1 MPEIKNQF
9 TGGKMNKDVDE
20 RLVPKGEYRDAMNIQ
35 VSTSES
41 SDVGTVQNI
50 LGNALVSNQSFI
62 QPGAFCVGSIAD
74 EKNDKAY
81 FFIRTSFI
89 SGFINV
95 IIELDSATNS
105 IVPVLAVSNDV
116 LEFTQDRL
124 ITGIN
129 IIDDMLFWT
138 DNHSEPKKINI
149 TRSKEGTQFDAQGN
163 LQLTRFM
170 NQDRSINFASNI
182 LVAEEHITVVKKA
195 PLSSPDLSMTAE
207 RPGNSQGFTTTNFSL
222 ASTGSNILLSI
233 AGVDLN
239 YEVGDVLLLQEV
251 ETPPFVFP
259 ITDGYDVRVVVES
272 INGNDYTCSVLSV
285 VNNINFA
292 TVQYACD
299 IDTSYEK
306 LYKLKFARFAIR
318 YKYIDGEYS
327 TFSPFSEVA
336 FKPGSWDEDVE
347 KISYMPNT
355 GYNLGMENRL
365 RELKLTNLVQNNIPD
380 GVKQIDIL
388 YKESNSP
395 IVYVVDD
402 IKPTDNSWLNDSYII
417 KQETIKLALPEN
429 QLLRPWDNVPK
440 KAIAQEMTG
449 NRIVYGN
456 YEQNYDIEGFRPN
469 MDVILKNR
477 VEELPTFKSVKSL
490 RNYQL
495 GVVFSDI
502 YNRQTP
508 VFSNNENSISSNKLN
523 SSKSNQIEVTPNHIP
538 PSWATHQKFYIK
550 ETSSEYYNLSLDR
563 FFNAEDGNVWLSF
576 ASNDRDKIDIETSL
590 YLKKK
595 YNSNEAETTFEKYKV
610 IDVKNEA
617 PEFIKTR
624 RVTLGKIKDGNDGVF
639 DPSGTLTAASQ
650 LFPVGEFIPSEGEDE
665 FKVSRVELQ
674 DTILENFH
682 KRHNSPDAGDIGV
695 GITSI
700 GGSPTPNAPLFIKIS
715 SVDSNDINT
724 GFTTDYYEVDNV
736 KKLAEEYLIKLKK
749 PFGDDASWNNTST
762 TVFTDPTTLVN
773 QTNDGIKMVFEVAQ
787 DIVQNKS
794 VFQGRFFVKILRDE
808 YIQRSIVAQGAFQ
821 NVQVVKTANVGYLKD
836 FAYQS
841 LTINTQADANA
852 QIDLIN
858 SNNAVPTTL
867 PVNNNAYWSR
877 QVWLEIQELLDDAGS
892 RWVIDEAFSPGE
904 EPLWGFNGFNR
915 TTQLLGEPEG
925 QSTLYGGQDY
935 ASANTYTQ
943 EHISQ
948 NSTTW
953 MPDES
958 GLGYANL
965 DPTVFPTPLHTT
977 GGGVQQNT
985 IDISYIGPGRQ
996 SNTDFTQSNS
1006 GGNIP
1011 FYPLN
1016 AVDYDKWWSIK
1027 YGFDEAARDFA
1038 NNLQQGSYIRFK
1050 NDVDKIVYEITQVE
1064 KFYKFNY
1071 AENAKDHSYPNNAS
1085 GQWEFNT
1092 GCAQFSQTVDYEA
1105 CYELAR
1111 SYFNEAY
1118 FNRRLTFRLTLKAEN
1133 GSSIGY
1139 NGYDPTV
1146 GDNTNATKISSNYCP
1161 IEIVTLNY
1169 IDDLDVPFPENPAV
1183 FETEPKE
1190 DVGLEIFHEA
1200 SNSLPL
1206 SFDGNEFAP
1215 VGSVIPSDN
1224 ISTVY
1229 VNSWNGNVVNIGS
1242 RSSLVSTFGG
1252 ATQSGS
1258 LLPFTPG
1265 QLIYFVR
1272 PDGSYTSAFVLSYDA
1287 TNQNITVNTDV
1298 INNPV
1303 GLGWYNC
1310 YAFGNGVESNRI
1322 RDTFNSPFIDNG
1334 PKVSTIL
1341 EEGYELERRKYGL
1354 IYSGL
1359 YNSTSGVNNLNQFIQ
1374 AEKITKDINP
1384 SYGSIQKLHTRDS
1397 DLITLCEDKILKIL
1411 ANKDAVFNAD
1421 GNTQLTATQN
1431 VLGQTIPFVGEYGIS
1446 KNPESFASESYRA
1459 YFTDKIRGSVIRLSR
1474 DGLTPISEHGM
1485 KDYFRDNLK
1494 SNDKIIGSHDDKKD
1508 EYNVT
1513 LPSTGTT
1520 VSFKENVR
1528 GWVSFKSF
1536 VPENAISCAN
1546 DYYTS
1551 KEGKIWKHHV
1561 ETTPET
1567 RNTFYGSH
1575 TSNDYSSVTTIL
1587 NDAPQVVK
1595 SFNTVNYEGSQSKVD
1610 QFVADAATGLTD
1622 GQYYNLDPKKG
1633 WYVNSIFTNKE
1644 AGSINEFIEKE
1655 GKWFNYIKGKNV
1667 QLSAGNQIHVNSD
1680 GSSSFDQASLSIQG
1694 LGVYDGPVV
1703 VPVSGCTDNTFANY
1717 NPNATIDDGSCFT
1730 PPPPPP
1736 NPIYGCTDASA
1747 TNYNLL
1753 ANTDDGSCF
1762 YTGIAVYG
1770 CMDASANNYNVVS
1783 NVSDN
1788 SCLWMGCT
1796 DNSAL
1801 NTTDFTAAYDYAA
1814 ANNIPV
1820 SIFDDGSCIAI
1831 ILGCTDPAAFNYNN
1845 TATVDDSNCIPVI
1858 AGCMDATASN
1868 YVQPTGT
1875 SSDINTNDQTACVFD
1890 GCTDDTPGINPD
1902 INGNIPSSGA
1912 NISGYLATNFDPA
1925 ANNDDGSCAYNA
1937 GCMDSTQANFNPLAQ
1952 VNDPSNCIAC
1962 DWHQGGVYPY
1972 SGNPVIITH
1981 INESTPSTN
1990 DGQVAVEVNVNFP
2003 NPTAQGQVYN
2013 PFTIE
2018 LLNSSG
2024 AVASYNFTPNSGL
2037 YNVANSNSILFSNLA
2052 PGTYTVQVV
2061 NGPNQYGVSGI
2072 CVYTDNVTVVD
2083 GSPILISGCMDP
2095 NACDYN
2101 PQANDSTPCNYVTC
2115 AGCIDNAFPADNY
2128 GSQTGTGGVGQMGT
2142 PCSGLING
2150 NISNLCTI
2158 QCGDGFNATPQGNG
2172 CCAYTILGC
2181 TDGSTDANG
2190 NNVMFNYNPVATVD
2204 DLSCIL
2210 AFYGCI
2216 DPTALNYNSLANI
2229 DNGTCIP
2236 NVVGCTDPTALN
2248 YDLTATVDSTPTSC
2262 CYISG
2267 CTDSTYPNYNPSAC
2281 QDDNS
2286 CAHVFGCMTPTAC
2299 NFDCSTALNSGS
2311 TTPCTDNVSMDD
2323 NSCVFGGCT
2332 DPLSCFFDQA
2342 SANAFPCTDDDQC
2355 IYAGIPNNNIG
2366 YNAVENNAGIAGC
2379 ACEQPS
2385 SCDQAAGIGVP
2396 TTYATE
2402 PDCLNAVAQ
2411 NPDCNTSTQ

>member
-50 LGNALVSNQSFI
+50 LGNALVSDQSFI

-81 FFIRTSFI
+81 FFIRTSFTN
-89 SGFINV
+89 GLINV
-95 IIELDSATNS
+95 IIELDSTTNS

-116 LEFTQDRL
+116 LKFTQDRL

-163 LQLTRFM
+163 LQPTRFI

-195 PLSSPDLSMTAE
+195 PLSSPNLSMTAE
-207 RPGNSQGFTTTNFSL
+207 RPGNSQGFTTTNFNL
-222 ASTGSNILLSI
+222 ASTGSNVLLSVTGI
-233 AGVDLN
+233 GLN

-285 VNNINFA
+285 VDNISFA

-299 IDTSYEK
+299 IDASYEK

-365 RELKLTNLVQNNIPD
+365 RELKLTNLVQNSIPD

-395 IVYVVDD
+395 IVYIVDD
-402 IKPTDNSWLNDSYII
+402 IKPTDDSWLNDSYTI

-456 YEQNYDIEGFRPN
+456 YEQNYDLEGFRPN

-477 VEELPTFKSVKSL
+477 VEELATFKSVKSL

-508 VFSNNENSISSNKLN
+508 VFSNNENSISSNKLD
-523 SSKSNQIEVTPNHIP
+523 SSKSNQIEVTPNHTP

-595 YNSNEAETTFEKYKV
+595 FNSNEAETTFEKYKV

-624 RVTLGKIKDGNDGVF
+624 RVTLGKIQDGN
-639 DPSGTLTAASQ
+639 SGILNVSASQ
-650 LFPVGEFIPSEGEDE
+650 LFPANGFIPSQGEDE
-665 FKVSRVELQ
+665 FKVSIDELR

-682 KRHNSPDAGDIGV
+682 KRHNSPDAGDLGAL
-695 GITSI
+695 GISSI

-736 KKLAEEYLIKLKK
+736 KKLANEYLIKLKK

-841 LTINTQADANA
+841 LTNNTQADANA
-852 QIDLIN
+852 QISLIN

-867 PVNNNAYWSR
+867 PVNINAYWSR
-877 QVWLEIQELLDDAGS
+877 EVWLEIQELLDDAGS

-915 TTQLLGEPEG
+915 TTQLLGEPQG
-925 QSTLYGGQDY
+925 QSTLYGGQDF
-935 ASANTYTQ
+935 ANANAYTV
-943 EHISQ
+943 EHISL

-965 DPTVFPTPLHTT
+965 DPAVFPTPLHTT

-996 SNTDFTQSNS
+996 SNTDFTQSNY

-1011 FYPLN
+1011 FSPLN
-1016 AVDYDKWWSIK
+1016 AVDYDEWWSIK
-1027 YGFDEAARDFA
+1027 YGFDQDARDFA

-1050 NDVDKIVYEITQVE
+1050 NDADKIVYEITKVE

-1071 AENAKDHSYPNNAS
+1071 AENAKDHSYPNNTS
-1085 GQWEFNT
+1085 GDWEFNT
-1092 GCAQFSQTVDYEA
+1092 GCQQFSAFTNYEA

-1118 FNRRLTFRLTLKAEN
+1118 FNRRLTFRLTLEAEN

-1146 GDNTNATKISSNYCP
+1146 GDNTNDTKISSNYCP

-1169 IDDLDVPFPENPAV
+1169 IEDLDVPFPENPAV

-1229 VNSWNGNVVNIGS
+1229 VNSWNGNIVNITS
-1242 RSSLVSTFGG
+1242 RSSLVSSVGG
-1252 ATQSGS
+1252 VTPTGN
-1258 LLPFTPG
+1258 LLPFTVG

-1397 DLITLCEDKILKIL
+1397 DLITLCEDKILRIL

-1459 YFTDKIRGSVIRLSR
+1459 YFTDKVRGSVIRLSK

-1494 SNDKIIGSHDDKKD
+1494 NNNKIIGSYDDKKD

-1513 LPSTGTT
+1513 LPNTGTT

-1536 VPENAISCAN
+1536 VPENAVSCAN

-1551 KEGKIWKHHV
+1551 KEGKIWRHHV

-1575 TSNDYSSVTTIL
+1575 TSNDYSYVTTVL
-1587 NDAPQVVK
+1587 NDAPQLIK
-1595 SFNTVNYEGSQSKVD
+1595 SFNTINYEGSQSKVD

-1633 WYVNSIFTNKE
+1633 WYVNSVFTNKE
-1644 AGSINEFIEKE
+1644 TGSVSEFIEKE
-1655 GKWFNYIKGKNV
+1655 GKWFNYIKGNDVQHVGNV
-1667 QLSAGNQIHVNSD
+1667 DILVNND
-1680 GSSSFDQASLSIQG
+1680 GSSSFDQASFAVQG
-1694 LGVYDGPVV
+1694 LGTFDGTPVIQTNV
-1703 VPVSGCTDNTFANY
+1703 
-1717 NPNATIDDGSCFT
+1717 
-1730 PPPPPP
+1730 
-1736 NPIYGCTDASA
+1736 YGCTDANATNYDPAATVDDGSCITIGNAIYGCMEPTA
-1747 TNYNLL
+1747 TNYNSVVT
-1753 ANTDDGSCF
+1753 AN
-1762 YTGIAVYG
+1762 
-1770 CMDASANNYNVVS
+1770 
-1783 NVSDN
+1783 DN

-1796 DNSAL
+1796 DITAI
-1801 NTTDFTAAYDYAA
+1801 NTTLFPPIAYTYNSGNSILDDGTCVSIALGCTDAA
-1814 ANNIPV
+1814 AFNYDATANTDDGSCIAVVNGCTDVLAINYSATANTDDGSCNYNGCTNPLATNYQPLATTDDGSCLGGGCTDPSASNYDPTV
-1820 SIFDDGSCIAI
+1820 TFDDGSCIVLTSGCTDAVA
-1831 ILGCTDPAAFNYNN
+1831 LNYNPNAQVDDGSCLYSVPGCTDPL
-1845 TATVDDSNCIPVI
+1845 
-1858 AGCMDATASN
+1858 ASN
-1868 YVQPTGT
+1868 YNT
-1875 SSDINTNDQTACVFD
+1875 SATTDDGSCTYPVS
-1890 GCTDDTPGINPD
+1890 GCTDDT
-1902 INGNIPSSGA
+1902 
-1912 NISGYLATNFDPA
+1912 
-1925 ANNDDGSCAYNA
+1925 
-1937 GCMDSTQANFNPLAQ
+1937 
-1952 VNDPSNCIAC
+1952 
-1962 DWHQGGVYPY
+1962 
-1972 SGNPVIITH
+1972 
-1981 INESTPSTN
+1981 
-1990 DGQVAVEVNVNFP
+1990 
-2003 NPTAQGQVYN
+2003 
-2013 PFTIE
+2013 
-2018 LLNSSG
+2018 
-2024 AVASYNFTPNSGL
+2024 
-2037 YNVANSNSILFSNLA
+2037 
-2052 PGTYTVQVV
+2052 
-2061 NGPNQYGVSGI
+2061 
-2072 CVYTDNVTVVD
+2072 
-2083 GSPILISGCMDP
+2083 
-2095 NACDYN
+2095 
-2101 PQANDSTPCNYVTC
+2101 
-2115 AGCIDNAFPADNY
+2115 AF
-2128 GSQTGTGGVGQMGT
+2128 
-2142 PCSGLING
+2142 
-2150 NISNLCTI
+2150 
-2158 QCGDGFNATPQGNG
+2158 
-2172 CCAYTILGC
+2172 
-2181 TDGSTDANG
+2181 
-2190 NNVMFNYNPVATVD
+2190 
-2204 DLSCIL
+2204 
-2210 AFYGCI
+2210 
-2216 DPTALNYNSLANI
+2216 
-2229 DNGTCIP
+2229 
-2236 NVVGCTDPTALN
+2236 
-2248 YDLTATVDSTPTSC
+2248 
-2262 CYISG
+2262 
-2267 CTDSTYPNYNPSAC
+2267 NYNPSANT
-2281 QDDNS
+2281 DDGS
-2286 CAHVFGCMTPTAC
+2286 CIPFIFGCTDDTATNYNAAANTDNGSCTYPPAPVVGCMDPTAC
-2299 NFDCSTALNSGS
+2299 NYDINATSQGAGTKDCFWAVAGITVGDPTVGPVFYDDFLNPVANDTDKKVKHYVIGPTWPLTSSNSNDIGLSMKEGYNPTSWPPSLANLTSGLGVS
-2311 TTPCTDNVSMDD
+2311 GNTLNGVNNPNTKARVNLYKKDDPTNASSNWTLVHSLPSSQFSWYQNFFGGDTPGQGGPVLPKLFRDRLLSGQPMTGSAPHQPPYPWGPGQQDPNNYEFSVYYDNNGNKNIYKVEVYLSYSSSAYGISNGVLNADGTTCGTSYQFEIHDAACLENPFAVS
-2323 NSCVFGGCT
+2323 GCT
-2332 DPLSCFFDQA
+2332 DPNACNYDQYATCDDGSCYYTTTNYYTPDP
-2342 SANAFPCTDDDQC
+2342 S
-2355 IYAGIPNNNIG
+2355 GINN
-2366 YNAVENNAGIAGC
+2366 C
-2379 ACEQPS
+2379 FACETPGSGCSPS
-2385 SCDQAAGIGVP
+2385 LPDCPLNSLGNLDFWSSSNNPTGNIFTSQAAC
-2396 TTYATE
+2396 
-2402 PDCLNAVAQ
+2402 DAVAGA
-2411 NPDCNTSTQ
+2411 NITSSGAN